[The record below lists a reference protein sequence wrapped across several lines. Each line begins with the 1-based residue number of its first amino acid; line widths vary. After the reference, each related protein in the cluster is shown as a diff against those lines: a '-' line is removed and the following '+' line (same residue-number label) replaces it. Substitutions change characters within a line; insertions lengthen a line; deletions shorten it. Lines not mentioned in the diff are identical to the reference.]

1 MFGMDKTSALA
12 ALGALAHPIRLDA
25 FRALVVAGET
35 GLTPGVLVERLGV
48 PYAKLGFHLKD
59 LVAAGLVVSAPS
71 GRNVIYRAVYPQMN
85 ALLGFLTDNCCEGAA
100 CAIEP
105 APATSA
111 SPTASCCGC

>member
-1 MFGMDKTSALA
+1 MSGMDKTSALA

-25 FRALVVAGET
+25 FRALVVAGEA

-105 APATSA
+105 APATPA